1 MVVPGLVSV
10 SFRALSP
17 KRIVALCQRT
27 GLRAVEWGGDVHV
40 PPTDPARADEVYK
53 MCRAAGLQ
61 VAAYGSYYRAGQP
74 EDAFEAVLEA
84 ALRLEAPIIRIWAG
98 ECGSEACDEEQRAR
112 VVDSLMRCA
121 QKAGAR
127 GLKIALEYH
136 GGTLTDRRESVR
148 RLLAETRQAENLTF
162 YWQPRWDWGPQERL
176 GSMGDL
182 GNRLSHV
189 HVFTWLHQNSQVIR
203 QPLEAG
209 EDMWLQVLDELRGRA
224 EERCALLEF
233 VENDDPAALE
243 RDARTL
249 LKWLR

>member
-1 MVVPGLVSV
+1 MFRPQTPRGRMKFTRCVAPPG
-10 SFRALSP
+10 FRWP
-17 KRIVALCQRT
+17 RT
-27 GLRAVEWGGDVHV
+27 
-40 PPTDPARADEVYK
+40 
-53 MCRAAGLQ
+53 AAITG
-61 VAAYGSYYRAGQP
+61 AGQP
-74 EDAFEAVLEA
+74 EAAFEAVLEA

>member
-1 MVVPGLVSV
+1 
-10 SFRALSP
+10 
-17 KRIVALCQRT
+17 
-27 GLRAVEWGGDVHV
+27 
-40 PPTDPARADEVYK
+40 
-53 MCRAAGLQ
+53 
-61 VAAYGSYYRAGQP
+61 
-74 EDAFEAVLEA
+74 
-84 ALRLEAPIIRIWAG
+84 
-98 ECGSEACDEEQRAR
+98 
-112 VVDSLMRCA
+112 
-121 QKAGAR
+121 
-127 GLKIALEYH
+127 
-136 GGTLTDRRESVR
+136 
-148 RLLAETRQAENLTF
+148 
-162 YWQPRWDWGPQERL
+162 
-176 GSMGDL
+176 MGDL